1 MELLVLFTQV
11 RSPSSQPS
19 GLVLRSTFVL
29 AFPLVILPPT
39 SWMCCFK
46 TCWVQPANINR
57 QHQQHLQLTEEPQNS
72 QQP

>member
-19 GLVLRSTFVL
+19 GLVLRSTFIL
-29 AFPLVILPPT
+29 AFPLVVSPPT
-39 SWMCCFK
+39 FSICSSK
-46 TCWVQPANINR
+46 TWVQPANNK
-57 QHQQHLQLTEEPQNS
+57 QTASAAPAMSEEPQNS